1 MITRKATTKSK
12 PPIKQPAAEPAGLQ
26 VLSNLE
32 AFIELGR
39 KVLEGQHGISHDGL
53 ENIRR
58 GIRAAE
64 LAAQQEKARA

>member
-12 PPIKQPAAEPAGLQ
+12 PINQPAAEPAGLQ

-32 AFIELGR
+32 AFVELGR

-64 LAAQQEKARA
+64 LAAQQEKARI